1 MVYDTSKETILN
13 PLRIF
18 HSADWHI
25 GKGLGN
31 IDRTDDFRVF
41 FRDLLAMIAE
51 RQPDV
56 LLISGDVFDTSMP
69 ANSAQRLYYDF
80 MRSLEGTSVRATIVT
95 AGNHDSQR
103 FLEAP
108 RALLETL
115 RCYVAGDT
123 VERQTFVLRDDDGAP
138 YLAVAAVPYL
148 REGDVRRGTMDDT
161 DTDRA
166 QRFEAGVRAHYDAV
180 HSLLMDELK
189 GARVPLVAMGHL
201 FVTGS
206 KMKPNSD
213 PVESDGSVYVGT
225 LRNVT
230 ADAFGDTWDYVALG
244 HIHHGQEVKAKVPMR
259 YSGSPVALSYSH
271 MTYHHHIVEV
281 TFDERGAMSVE
292 ELPVKQPRHFVQV
305 KGTLDELKAG
315 IDQAGATYV
324 MPFVEATLTSDE
336 CLPDLSNEL
345 TTYGET
351 HGVIVTAVRNEA
363 LAARYAQINE
373 EAPDLSDLTPDA
385 VFKAYLRENFDEEVA
400 QARFDLFADLF
411 HEIVNDVH
419 IHRKPV
425 NDDGSI
431 PSVAHE
437 ATAQQKDQ

>member
-115 RCYVAGDT
+115 HCYVAGDT
-123 VERQTFVLRDDDGAP
+123 VESQTFVLRDDGAP

-281 TFDERGAMSVE
+281 TFDGTGAMRVE

-425 NDDGSI
+425 DDDGSI

>member
-1 MVYDTSKETILN
+1 MK

-41 FRDLLAMIAE
+41 FKDLLAMIAE

-123 VERQTFVLRDDDGAP
+123 VESQTFVLRDDDGAP

-161 DTDRA
+161 DADRA

-281 TFDERGAMSVE
+281 TFDETGAMSVE

-425 NDDGSI
+425 DDDGSI

>member
-230 ADAFGDTWDYVALG
+230 ADAFGNTWDYVALG

-281 TFDERGAMSVE
+281 TFDGTGAMRVE

-425 NDDGSI
+425 DDDGSI

>member
-1 MVYDTSKETILN
+1 MN

-281 TFDERGAMSVE
+281 TFDGTGAMRVE

-425 NDDGSI
+425 DDDGSI

>member
-161 DTDRA
+161 DADRA
-166 QRFEAGVRAHYDAV
+166 QRFEAGVRAHYDTV
-180 HSLLMDELK
+180 HSLLTDELK
-189 GARVPLVAMGHL
+189 GARVPIVAMGHL

-281 TFDERGAMSVE
+281 TFDETGAMSVE

-425 NDDGSI
+425 DDDGSI

>member
-1 MVYDTSKETILN
+1 MK

-41 FRDLLAMIAE
+41 FKDLLAMIAE

-123 VERQTFVLRDDDGAP
+123 VESQTFVLRDDDGAP

-281 TFDERGAMSVE
+281 TFDGTGAMRVE

-324 MPFVEATLTSDE
+324 MPFVEATLTADE

-425 NDDGSI
+425 DDDGSI

>member
-281 TFDERGAMSVE
+281 TFDGTGAMRVE

>member
-281 TFDERGAMSVE
+281 TFDGTGAMRVE

-315 IDQAGATYV
+315 IDQAGTTYV

>member
-41 FRDLLAMIAE
+41 FKDLLAMIAE

-230 ADAFGDTWDYVALG
+230 ADAFGDRWDYVALG

-281 TFDERGAMSVE
+281 TFDETGAMSVE

-425 NDDGSI
+425 DDDGSI

>member
-1 MVYDTSKETILN
+1 MK

-41 FRDLLAMIAE
+41 FKDLLAMIAE

-123 VERQTFVLRDDDGAP
+123 VESQTFVLRDDGAP

-213 PVESDGSVYVGT
+213 PVASDGSVYVGT

-281 TFDERGAMSVE
+281 TFDGTGAMRVE

-425 NDDGSI
+425 DDDGSI

>member
-1 MVYDTSKETILN
+1 MK

-41 FRDLLAMIAE
+41 FKDLLAMIAE

-123 VERQTFVLRDDDGAP
+123 VESQTFVLRDDGAP

-281 TFDERGAMSVE
+281 TFDETGAMSVE

-425 NDDGSI
+425 DDDGSI

>member
-41 FRDLLAMIAE
+41 FKDLLAMIAE

-123 VERQTFVLRDDDGAP
+123 VESQTFVLRDDGAP

-281 TFDERGAMSVE
+281 TFDETGAMSVE

-425 NDDGSI
+425 DDDGSI

-437 ATAQQKDQ
+437 ATAHQKDQ

>member
-41 FRDLLAMIAE
+41 FKDLLAMIAE
-51 RQPDV
+51 RRPDV

-115 RCYVAGDT
+115 RCYVAGET
-123 VERQTFVLRDDDGAP
+123 VESQTFVLRDDDGAP

-161 DTDRA
+161 DADRA
-166 QRFEAGVRAHYDAV
+166 QRFEAGVRAHYDTV
-180 HSLLMDELK
+180 HSLLTDELK
-189 GARVPLVAMGHL
+189 GARVPIVAMGHL

-206 KMKPNSD
+206 KMKPHSD

-230 ADAFGDTWDYVALG
+230 ANAFGDRWDYVALG

-281 TFDERGAMSVE
+281 TFDETGAMSVE

-351 HGVIVTAVRNEA
+351 HSVIVTAVRNEA

-425 NDDGSI
+425 DDDGSI

>member
-281 TFDERGAMSVE
+281 AFDETGAMSVE

-315 IDQAGATYV
+315 IDQAGTTYV

>member
-1 MVYDTSKETILN
+1 MN

-41 FRDLLAMIAE
+41 FKDLLAMIAE

-123 VERQTFVLRDDDGAP
+123 VESQTFVLRDDGAP

-230 ADAFGDTWDYVALG
+230 ADAFGDRWDYVALG

-281 TFDERGAMSVE
+281 TFDETGAMSVE

-425 NDDGSI
+425 DDDGSI

-437 ATAQQKDQ
+437 ATAHQKDQ

>member
-138 YLAVAAVPYL
+138 YLAVATVPYL

-281 TFDERGAMSVE
+281 TFDETGAMSVE

-315 IDQAGATYV
+315 IDQAGTTYV

>member
-1 MVYDTSKETILN
+1 MK

-41 FRDLLAMIAE
+41 FKDLLAMIAE

-123 VERQTFVLRDDDGAP
+123 VESQTFVLRDDDGAP

-281 TFDERGAMSVE
+281 TFDGTGAMRVE

-425 NDDGSI
+425 DDDGSI

>member
-1 MVYDTSKETILN
+1 MN

-281 TFDERGAMSVE
+281 TFDETGAMSVE

-315 IDQAGATYV
+315 IDQAGTTYV

>member
-1 MVYDTSKETILN
+1 MVYDTSKETILK

-41 FRDLLAMIAE
+41 FKDLLAMIAE

-123 VERQTFVLRDDDGAP
+123 VESQTFVLRDDDGAP

-281 TFDERGAMSVE
+281 TFDGTGAMRVE

-425 NDDGSI
+425 DDDGSI

>member
-41 FRDLLAMIAE
+41 FKDLLAMIAE

-123 VERQTFVLRDDDGAP
+123 VESQTFVLRDDDGAP

-189 GARVPLVAMGHL
+189 GARVPIVAMGHL

-281 TFDERGAMSVE
+281 TFDETGAMSVE

-425 NDDGSI
+425 DDDGSI

>member
-41 FRDLLAMIAE
+41 FKDLLAMIAE

-123 VERQTFVLRDDDGAP
+123 VESQTFVLRDDGAP

-281 TFDERGAMSVE
+281 TFDETGAMSVE

-425 NDDGSI
+425 DDDGSI

>member
-115 RCYVAGDT
+115 HCYVAGDT
-123 VERQTFVLRDDDGAP
+123 VESQTFVLRDDGAP

-189 GARVPLVAMGHL
+189 GAHVPLVAMGHL

-281 TFDERGAMSVE
+281 TFDGTGAMRVE

-425 NDDGSI
+425 DDDGSI

>member
-80 MRSLEGTSVRATIVT
+80 MRSLEGSSVRATIVT

-281 TFDERGAMSVE
+281 TFDETGAMSVE

-315 IDQAGATYV
+315 IDQAGTTYV

>member
-115 RCYVAGDT
+115 RCYVAGET
-123 VERQTFVLRDDDGAP
+123 VESQTFVLRDDDGAP

-230 ADAFGDTWDYVALG
+230 ADAFGDRWDYVALG

-281 TFDERGAMSVE
+281 TFDETGAMSVE

-425 NDDGSI
+425 DDDGSI

-437 ATAQQKDQ
+437 ATAHQKDQ

>member
-1 MVYDTSKETILN
+1 MK

-41 FRDLLAMIAE
+41 FKDLLAMIAE

-123 VERQTFVLRDDDGAP
+123 VESQTFVLRDDDGAP

-148 REGDVRRGTMDDT
+148 REGDVRRGTMDDP
-161 DTDRA
+161 DADRA

-281 TFDERGAMSVE
+281 TFDGTGAMRVE

-425 NDDGSI
+425 DDDGSI

-437 ATAQQKDQ
+437 ATAHQKDQ

>member
-281 TFDERGAMSVE
+281 TFDETGAMSVE

-315 IDQAGATYV
+315 IDQAGTTYV

-425 NDDGSI
+425 DDDGSI

>member
-281 TFDERGAMSVE
+281 TFDGTGAMRVE

-400 QARFDLFADLF
+400 QARFDLFTDLF

-425 NDDGSI
+425 DDDGSI

>member
-281 TFDERGAMSVE
+281 TFDETGAMSVE